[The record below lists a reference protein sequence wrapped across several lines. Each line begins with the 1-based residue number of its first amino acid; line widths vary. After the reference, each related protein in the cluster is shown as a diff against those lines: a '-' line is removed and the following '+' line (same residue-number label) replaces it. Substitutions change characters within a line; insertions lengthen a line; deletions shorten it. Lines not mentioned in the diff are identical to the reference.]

1 MKVNVEV
8 DCTPEEA
15 RRFLGLPDV
24 AKANDAYVDAIAKAM
39 QGAGSVEQLQGYA
52 KQLAP
57 LGEIGMKFFQ
67 QFVEQGVSA
76 ASAGFKAGSEKK

>member
-1 MKVNVEV
+1 MKVNVE
-8 DCTPEEA
+8 
-15 RRFLGLPDV
+15 V

-39 QGAGSVEQLQGYA
+39 QGAGNVEQLQGYA